1 MELTQT
7 PTIIFS
13 EELASIGGVP
23 YLRAPFFSISP
34 NGGFPASLQFVI
46 NCNIPSVQTEIGETL
61 EIQLDFV
68 SKSTGEKL
76 FASDKIPFEV
86 NEPVSGLTLNF
97 EKIVVPIAQAG
108 IYEARLSINGNVIA
122 TNELSAREPRKLA

>member
-13 EELASIGGVP
+13 EELASIGGIP

-46 NCNIPSVQTEIGETL
+46 NCQIPNIQAEIGETL
-61 EIQLDFV
+61 EIQIEFV
-68 SKSTGEKL
+68 NKSTGEKL
-76 FASDKIPFEV
+76 FASDKLPFEV
-86 NEPVSGLTLNF
+86 NEPLNGMTLNF
-97 EKIVVPIAQAG
+97 DKIIVPIAQAG

-122 TNELSAREPRKLA
+122 TNELAAREPRKLA